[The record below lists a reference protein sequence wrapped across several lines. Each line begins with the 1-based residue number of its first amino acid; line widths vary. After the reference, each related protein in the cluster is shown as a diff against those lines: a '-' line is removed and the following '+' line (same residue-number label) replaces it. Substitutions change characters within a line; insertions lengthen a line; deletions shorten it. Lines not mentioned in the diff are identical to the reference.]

1 MGSARHLGG
10 GGRWRADVPGPALVR
25 RYWSDESSPGCGLG
39 RLGPPLP
46 TKRRSR
52 VVAGIQWVRLFDT
65 MHTPITGVAKRASS
79 PNTVTT
85 LKTKPYPS
93 HMANFSR
100 FAN

>member
-1 MGSARHLGG
+1 M
-10 GGRWRADVPGPALVR
+10 PGPALVR
-25 RYWSDESSPGCGLG
+25 RYSSDESSPACGLG
-39 RLGPPLP
+39 PTLP

-52 VVAGIQWVRLFDT
+52 VVAGIPWVRLFDT

-93 HMANFSR
+93 QMANFSR
-100 FAN
+100 FAS